1 MQDYE
6 MMEIQFQKVISL
18 DPEDAMGVIGIAE
31 AYEGME
37 RWSDAEVYY
46 LQALENDPENVYLL
60 KAMVRV
66 TMRLGRPEEAKEW
79 LDKSKEF
86 GG

>member
-1 MQDYE
+1 MRV
-6 MMEIQFQKVISL
+6 VIVYSNNLKSEAQSL
-18 DPEDAMGVIGIAE
+18 KDDIKT
-31 AYEGME
+31 